1 MKKIILDFSQST
13 SKEGMHKYLAEKFSF
28 PEYYGANLDALHDLL
43 TEITE
48 PTCVGIFNYD
58 RKYLKSVV
66 EVFKDA
72 ENENKNLTVIFSE
85 LKDNG

>member
-1 MKKIILDFSQST
+1 MKKIILDFSKST
-13 SKEGMHKYLAEKFSF
+13 SKEVMHKYLAEKFSF

-48 PTCVGIFNYD
+48 PTCVGVFNYG

-72 ENENKNLTVIFSE
+72 ESENKNLSVVFSKIE
-85 LKDNG
+85 DNL

>member
-13 SKEGMHKYLAEKFSF
+13 SKEGMHKDLAEKFSF
-28 PEYYGANLDALHDLL
+28 PSYYGANLDALYDML
-43 TEITE
+43 TEISE

-72 ENENKNLTVIFSE
+72 ENENQNLTVIFSE